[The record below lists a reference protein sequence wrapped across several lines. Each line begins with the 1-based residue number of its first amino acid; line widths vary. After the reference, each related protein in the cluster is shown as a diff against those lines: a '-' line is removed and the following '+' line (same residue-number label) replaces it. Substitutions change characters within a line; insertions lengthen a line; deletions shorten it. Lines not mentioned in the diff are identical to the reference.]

1 MVLVLVLGDLHI
13 PYRSHDLPAKF
24 KKLLVPGK
32 ISQILSTGNIT
43 DRETWDYLRTV
54 APDLRG
60 VKGDS
65 DESTQLPPSMVVQ
78 HGPLRIGVIHGH
90 QVVPLGDPEMLAA
103 TARKMDVDV
112 LVSGGTHRF
121 EAFESDNRFFLNPGS
136 ATGAFSPLWTPPPPP
151 PPPPASEAAPPA
163 STNETASSTP
173 TDSSNPQAQSSDR
186 SKQAGSSPAV
196 DAASDSAT
204 TARTPSGSTNDPAG
218 PGSTTTREGQAGNG
232 TRDADPV
239 ETGPTPSFALL
250 DIQGN
255 VVVTYV
261 YTEKNGDVSVEKM
274 EFRKHVA

>member
-13 PYRSHDLPAKF
+13 PTRAHDLPAKF

-43 DRETWDYLRTV
+43 DRETWDYLRSV

-60 VKGDS
+60 VRGDW
-65 DESTQLPPSMVVQ
+65 DETTALPPSMVVT

-90 QVVPLGDPEMLAA
+90 QVVPLGDAEMLAA

-112 LVSGGTHRF
+112 LISGGTHRF

-136 ATGAFSPLWTPPPPP
+136 ATGAFSPLWTPPPVSSPSTP
-151 PPPPASEAAPPA
+151 LAAP
-163 STNETASSTP
+163 S
-173 TDSSNPQAQSSDR
+173 SSDPAA
-186 SKQAGSSPAV
+186 SPSPA
-196 DAASDSAT
+196 DAPTPAEGAKQDGQEPATNGNGKADEQKDS
-204 TARTPSGSTNDPAG
+204 
-218 PGSTTTREGQAGNG
+218 REGDKDPKRAG
-232 TRDADPV
+232 D
-239 ETGPTPSFALL
+239 EGPTPSFALL

-261 YTEKNGDVSVEKM
+261 YTEKSGDVSVEKM
-274 EFRKHVA
+274 EFRKQAP

>member
-13 PYRSHDLPAKF
+13 PTRTHDLPAKF

-43 DRETWDYLRTV
+43 DRETWDYLRSV

-60 VKGDS
+60 VRGDW
-65 DESTQLPPSMVVQ
+65 DEAPALPPSMVVT

-90 QVVPLGDPEMLAA
+90 QVVPLGDAEMLAA

-112 LVSGGTHRF
+112 LISGGTHRF

-136 ATGAFSPLWTPPPPP
+136 ATGAFSPLWSR
-151 PPPPASEAAPPA
+151 PPPASTPSTPLATPSSSDPAASPA
-163 STNETASSTP
+163 STTDAPTP
-173 TDSSNPQAQSSDR
+173 ADGAKKDGQE
-186 SKQAGSSPAV
+186 PA
-196 DAASDSAT
+196 
-204 TARTPSGSTNDPAG
+204 TN
-218 PGSTTTREGQAGNG
+218 GNG
-232 TRDADPV
+232 KANEPKVEGKGDKDPKG
-239 ETGPTPSFALL
+239 EGDEGPTPSFALL

-261 YTEKNGDVSVEKM
+261 YTAKSGDVSVEKM
-274 EFRKHVA
+274 EFRKRAS

>member
-13 PYRSHDLPAKF
+13 PNRSHDLPSKF

-43 DRETWDYLRTV
+43 DRETWDYLKSV

-60 VKGDS
+60 VKGDW
-65 DESTQLPPSMVVQ
+65 DETSSLPPSMTVQ

-112 LVSGGTHRF
+112 LISGATHRF

-136 ATGAFSPLWTPPPPP
+136 ATGAFSPTWTPPPPA
-151 PPPPASEAAPPA
+151 PAPA
-163 STNETASSTP
+163 V
-173 TDSSNPQAQSSDR
+173 
-186 SKQAGSSPAV
+186 SSPTKE
-196 DAASDSAT
+196 SP
-204 TARTPSGSTNDPAG
+204 PSSS
-218 PGSTTTREGQAGNG
+218 STTT
-232 TRDADPV
+232 DPSATQSPQK
-239 ETGPTPSFALL
+239 ETETTKEDQEDEEEESSPTPSFALL

-274 EFRKHVA
+274 EFRKHVS

>member
-13 PYRSHDLPAKF
+13 PNRSHDLPSKF

-32 ISQILSTGNIT
+32 ISQILSTGNVT

-60 VKGDS
+60 VRGDW
-65 DESTQLPPSMVVQ
+65 DETTSLPPSMTVQ
-78 HGPLRIGVIHGH
+78 HGPLKLGVIHGH

-112 LVSGGTHRF
+112 LISGATHRF

-151 PPPPASEAAPPA
+151 PAAASSPRPKESPPA
-163 STNETASSTP
+163 STAPAAPTTTATESAAATKTATSESDPETSIATE
-173 TDSSNPQAQSSDR
+173 
-186 SKQAGSSPAV
+186 SKSSP
-196 DAASDSAT
+196 T
-204 TARTPSGSTNDPAG
+204 TAEAV
-218 PGSTTTREGQAGNG
+218 
-232 TRDADPV
+232 PV
-239 ETGPTPSFALL
+239 PPLATSAEESSPTPSFALL

-274 EFRKHVA
+274 EFRKHVQ

>member
-13 PYRSHDLPAKF
+13 PNRSHDLPSKF

-43 DRETWDYLRTV
+43 DRETWDYLRSV

-60 VKGDS
+60 ARGDW
-65 DESTQLPPSMVVQ
+65 DETTSLPPSMVVQ
-78 HGPLRIGVIHGH
+78 HGPLKLGVIHGH

-112 LVSGGTHRF
+112 LISGGTHRF

-136 ATGAFSPLWTPPPPP
+136 ATGAFSPFWTPPPPP
-151 PPPPASEAAPPA
+151 PPAAP
-163 STNETASSTP
+163 STV
-173 TDSSNPQAQSSDR
+173 
-186 SKQAGSSPAV
+186 SSPTKGTPPTEGAKESTETV
-196 DAASDSAT
+196 SKEPT
-204 TARTPSGSTNDPAG
+204 TTDREEEEDFSTTPSS
-218 PGSTTTREGQAGNG
+218 
-232 TRDADPV
+232 
-239 ETGPTPSFALL
+239 PTPSFALL

-274 EFRKHVA
+274 EFRKHVQ

>member
-13 PYRSHDLPAKF
+13 PNRSHDLPSKF

-43 DRETWDYLRTV
+43 DLETWDYLKSV
-54 APDLRG
+54 SPDLRG
-60 VKGDS
+60 VRGDW
-65 DESTQLPPSMVVQ
+65 DETNRLPPSMIVQ
-78 HGPLRIGVIHGH
+78 HGPLRLGVIHGH

-112 LVSGGTHRF
+112 LISGGTHRF

-136 ATGAFSPLWTPPPPP
+136 ATGAFSPLWTPPSNAAPPTSSSAPASSSPPPTTTDSSSSPPTTTEESGKTSESKPTEPESTSTPPP
-151 PPPPASEAAPPA
+151 PPPPAQQPKE
-163 STNETASSTP
+163 
-173 TDSSNPQAQSSDR
+173 
-186 SKQAGSSPAV
+186 
-196 DAASDSAT
+196 
-204 TARTPSGSTNDPAG
+204 
-218 PGSTTTREGQAGNG
+218 
-232 TRDADPV
+232 

-274 EFRKHVA
+274 EFRKHIQ